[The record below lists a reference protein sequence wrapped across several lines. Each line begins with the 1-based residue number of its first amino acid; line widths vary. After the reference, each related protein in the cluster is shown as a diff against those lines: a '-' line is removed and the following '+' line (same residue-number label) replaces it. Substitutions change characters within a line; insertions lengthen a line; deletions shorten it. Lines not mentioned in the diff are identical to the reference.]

1 MYNNLKAELEC
12 LKPKCIVCVHCKAE
26 RERTY
31 RCHGRMFEKECV
43 AINRSSV
50 EKLVL

>member
-31 RCHGRMFEKECV
+31 RCHGRTFEKAEFSRETC
-43 AINRSSV
+43 ALES
-50 EKLVL
+50 L